1 MVLTIKTIGRPT
13 NVGVL
18 TDNNGD
24 ILKIYP
30 LVNVYIA
37 IENGPVEIVDLPI
50 NSMVDVSIV
59 TLVYQRV
66 NLHFPMVFLWF
77 SYGSWGKHRKNSEV
91 NIGKRMD
98 SAGHDHGP
106 RCDGSSHVFTKR
118 WLGWKSHHKWRWMAR
133 KISYKW
139 GIFYCHAWL
148 PEVKWLWIPPKDVVL
163 EEVRKKPWF
172 GEPLDGGSICQRKI
186 RIQPEHMTETSV
198 SPRLRMSFYTTLW

>member
-77 SYGSWGKHRKNSEV
+77 SYGS
-91 NIGKRMD
+91 
-98 SAGHDHGP
+98 
-106 RCDGSSHVFTKR
+106 
-118 WLGWKSHHKWRWMAR
+118 
-133 KISYKW
+133 
-139 GIFYCHAWL
+139 
-148 PEVKWLWIPPKDVVL
+148 
-163 EEVRKKPWF
+163 
-172 GEPLDGGSICQRKI
+172 
-186 RIQPEHMTETSV
+186 
-198 SPRLRMSFYTTLW
+198 